1 MVVSENALQLV
12 KNVEQGKKEV
22 KPIRWADLTPEDRDF
37 LFDQA
42 QKRWAD
48 DRKGVE
54 LLQGIYK
61 IIDTDIPSKIKLL
74 QLFYV
79 RRDTPAE
86 TKTKILS
93 NIKTEL
99 GNLRVSAKDANQF
112 NVYSGD
118 YYLLLAREKEDSGN
132 LERTLAEYQSAI
144 DYYKKAGA
152 HDREARVQ
160 QEVEQLK
167 ARKEQQN
174 TPLPIEALISQRSQL
189 EAGIAELEAQ
199 FAQAKLQTESAQQ
212 YLAEFEQKQIELRII
227 KAEIEQLRQK
237 YPSTRAMLEFMVAL
251 PQATIAPLWVE
262 VLRLALQQGEMDEFS
277 KQALERLAIVHP
289 QEVIPLL
296 AEIAARAPEPFKIEK
311 QQAQTGMTQWFLL
324 IAQARQE
331 MKSESHLKAA
341 ETMVKAWETFFAMK
355 SKK

>member
-1 MVVSENALQLV
+1 MAVSENALQLV
-12 KNVEQGKKEV
+12 RNVEQGKKVV
-22 KPIRWADLTPEDRDF
+22 KPIQWADLTPEDRDF

-61 IIDTDIPSKIKLL
+61 IIDTDIPNKIKLL

-112 NVYSGD
+112 NLYSGD
-118 YYLLLAREKEDSGN
+118 YYLLLAREKEDGGN

-152 HDREARVQ
+152 YDREARVQ

-174 TPLPIEALISQRSQL
+174 KPLAIEILISQRSQL
-189 EAGIAELEAQ
+189 EAGVAELEVR

-212 YLAEFEQKQIELRII
+212 YLVEFEQKQIELKKI

-251 PQATIAPLWVE
+251 PQATNAPLWVE
-262 VLRLALQQGEMDEFS
+262 VLHLALQQGEMDEFS

-289 QEVIPLL
+289 QEAIPLL

-311 QQAQTGMTQWFLL
+311 QQAQIGMTQWFLL

-331 MKSESHLKAA
+331 IKSENHLKAA
-341 ETMVKAWETFFAMK
+341 EIMVKAWETFFALK